1 MYGDF
6 CDVYAPKNEIKTRL
20 VKSKC
25 MADML
30 VWLGFEYKKV
40 DDGYSFDRSP
50 IFDKAW
56 RDMHALR
63 QFCRR
68 NNK

>member
-6 CDVYAPKNEIKTRL
+6 CEVYAPKNEIKSRL

-30 VWLGFEYKKV
+30 VWLGFKYKRTNE
-40 DDGYSFDRSP
+40 GYLFKRSVKFDM
-50 IFDKAW
+50 AW
-56 RDMHALR
+56 EEIHKLR
-63 QFCRR
+63 QLCRR
-68 NNK
+68 N